1 MKQANANM
9 GIKEI
14 CNTLQT
20 LLDNYS
26 RKPFQAISGLIMIC
40 SLSKRP
46 GLSPILSTAN
56 IIKNV
61 AARGINTAPMED
73 GSPNQLNIVINEITK
88 EVFRAMREDANIQT
102 AFGTWFYNNTWKWCK
117 RWWTSSCDFKN
128 NELRK
133 RRGSNI
139 LIQ

>member
-1 MKQANANM
+1 M

-102 AFGTWFYNNTWKWCK
+102 AFGPGSITTLGNGANAGGPVVV
-117 RWWTSSCDFKN
+117 TSKIMNYAKGVAAIF
-128 NELRK
+128 
-133 RRGSNI
+133 
-139 LIQ
+139 